1 MGQITQ
7 WNCVIPR
14 QAWQQTLQAA
24 LKQCGLPLVADDRDR
39 RVVRPAALGYQS
51 AIARRLAGP
60 TPSQA
65 AMIAAQIAAAVS
77 GSDFQVTVGDRDAA
91 DLLATW
97 NPTAIAA
104 WLREL
109 TVTLT
114 GNTSLPSVASAS
126 DPFVPVQYAS
136 ARCTMLLQLAAQQR
150 WLAGAVDPTT
160 GLWQS
165 ADPPLDLTSAT
176 QGWQPVDWA
185 LCGQLLAIADAQ
197 LRPAADWRR
206 LGLALGEALLTWQQ
220 QQPLASARRSQLGL
234 LVATQRVFVW
244 LLTVPGGLS
253 PHFEL

>member
-1 MGQITQ
+1 M
-7 WNCVIPR
+7 
-14 QAWQQTLQAA
+14 QAA

-197 LRPAADWRR
+197 LRPRRR
-206 LGLALGEALLTWQQ
+206 LATSRVSAGRGLVD
-220 QQPLASARRSQLGL
+220 LATATAIGIGKAIATRAARGDAARFCLAAHGSWW
-234 LVATQRVFVW
+234 LVTTLRAVMLDGDRPTAHACFVW
-244 LLTVPGGLS
+244 W
-253 PHFEL
+253 